1 METTVTLQAALGYS
15 WWLYLI
21 SAALLA
27 AAIVVFL
34 NALKAH
40 QQVQLTD
47 DKRDVKVKRPAPGTV
62 LNAKNKHLAQINA
75 LLTEYKAGSI
85 TKRTGY
91 QRLSLIIRSFVHETT
106 GINVENCTLRES
118 EALGMQGLN
127 VLMNEYYVPE
137 FGEDKRSQN
146 ADLVKSCNKTMGV
159 ISSWN

>member
-21 SAALLA
+21 SAVLLV

-34 NALKAH
+34 NALKTH
-40 QQVQLTD
+40 QEAQQADGV
-47 DKRDVKVKRPAPGTV
+47 KEIKVKTPAPRSV

-75 LLTEYKAGSI
+75 LLNEYKAGSI

-106 GINVENCTLRES
+106 GINVENCTLREIES
-118 EALGMQGLN
+118 LGIQGLN
-127 VLMNEYYVPE
+127 ELMKEYYVPE
-137 FGEDKRSQN
+137 FGEDRRSQN
-146 ADLVKSCNKTMGV
+146 ADLSKSCKKTMGV